1 VTVADLVL
9 TDPVLAH
16 VHEFLELPFVRQVGR
31 YTSAR
36 QEARCYTRTTPG
48 DRRWRV
54 ARLPLDPELRVESG
68 LRGATYSE
76 LTGEPT
82 RSTMPSGSV

>member
-1 VTVADLVL
+1 ML
-9 TDPVLAH
+9 H
-16 VHEFLELPFVRQVGR
+16 K
-31 YTSAR
+31 
-36 QEARCYTRTTPG
+36 TTPG